1 MCIDAVTKI
10 AELWENS
17 TDEGRNG
24 LAHNLFEEIVY
35 DLDKQQIVDF
45 KLKVWAEQ
53 FLVLRGHL
61 YEDEGR
67 SSRYKYAP
75 SRNRTLISTSGIAA
89 QIILSHLYP
98 SGTKPEQMRER
109 NEAIRC
115 LFAAGVPKMEIGRR
129 FSISARRV
137 TQILEETT

>member
-1 MCIDAVTKI
+1 MSQQLLLCIDAVTKI

-45 KLKVWAEQ
+45 KLKAWAEQ
-53 FLVLRGHL
+53 FLVLRGQL

-67 SSRYKYAP
+67 SRRYKYAP
-75 SRNRTLISTSGIAA
+75 SRNRICAFASG
-89 QIILSHLYP
+89 
-98 SGTKPEQMRER
+98 
-109 NEAIRC
+109 
-115 LFAAGVPKMEIGRR
+115 GRR
-129 FSISARRV
+129 SIR
-137 TQILEETT
+137 